1 MFTQWGNWIPL
12 STGKISSPF
21 KDAAVSR
28 APAYVPGR
36 LDEVG
41 CVGAPIVQQRHAA
54 PISSTLAHRTVACSR
69 VTHVSSP
76 DRSQSAQSERTPQWR
91 RGVSELC
98 ILKLLGDDASDGYEI
113 VTTLYTLGRYCQ
125 VDENLVNP
133 PQDNGAERNREHN
146 MMGVRVGA
154 LPST

>member
-1 MFTQWGNWIPL
+1 M
-12 STGKISSPF
+12 
-21 KDAAVSR
+21 
-28 APAYVPGR
+28 R
-36 LDEVG
+36 L
-41 CVGAPIVQQRHAA
+41 QL
-54 PISSTLAHRTVACSR
+54 SSTLAHRTVACSR

-146 MMGVRVGA
+146 MMGMRVGA